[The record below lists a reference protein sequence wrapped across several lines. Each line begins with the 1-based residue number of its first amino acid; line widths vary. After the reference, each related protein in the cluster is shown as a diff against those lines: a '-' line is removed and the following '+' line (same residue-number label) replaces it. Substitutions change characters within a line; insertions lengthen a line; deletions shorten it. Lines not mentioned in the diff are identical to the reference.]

1 MAKARASKGNLS
13 EVMVWTVTIFAL
25 ALTCAAL
32 AMLIQEN
39 QELQEQNEAL
49 MAVVDA

>member
-1 MAKARASKGNLS
+1 MAKVKASKGSVS

-39 QELQEQNEAL
+39 QALQLENEAL
-49 MAVVDA
+49 ITAVNV